1 MTKYFV
7 IGTIL
12 IGVLLT
18 SFAHSAQQIT
28 NGSITGKTVE
38 NSTKTPIERAN
49 VLLFKAEDGSQVSG
63 TTTDKNGIFN
73 FYNLPNGSYYLK
85 ISFIGFETLTTR
97 LFTIKNEKYDLG
109 TLAITVSPIVMGNV
123 EVTAEKET
131 FNNSIDRKVYNVEK
145 DILSQTG
152 SASDLLQNIPSVSV
166 DVDGNVSLRGAGNVT
181 IFING
186 KPSLLMR
193 KNSAVALQQMPA
205 NTIERIEVI
214 TNPSAKYK
222 PDGVGGIIN
231 IVLKKESRSGL
242 NGTVIANAGNLNRYN
257 ANATVNYNPG
267 KINLFGSY
275 GVRRNNSP
283 RIYIDSRVKK
293 DSLNQ
298 VTSYYDNTSSSSV
311 KPVAHIANLGLDYS
325 INDKNKFSLS
335 GDYFYQDSYH
345 TQNSQTTF
353 RDGMRQITTDFTA
366 DRTNDEYEKE
376 YEINSNYEHNFDK
389 EDHVL
394 NFELNYS
401 GYDEK
406 EDNHYDEIYTAPGFS
421 NALRHILVK
430 KGGHLVEFYAEYTYP
445 IDEET
450 ELEAGYVGEF
460 MRDDIRYLGEDY
472 DQQTSQWITDF
483 NKTNRF
489 LFHQD
494 IHALYATFGHSIE
507 DFSFLAGLRAEQA
520 LITSNLVTSDSTIPN
535 NYFKLYPT
543 LHLAYDVGDN
553 HEFQFNYSRR
563 VRRADSDEHNP
574 FAEYSDPRNMEAG
587 NPKIKPEQIHSV
599 EFGYHLK
606 QKHFS
611 ILPTVY
617 YRYKYDAF
625 TEIRQFVNETTMLTT
640 FANLSTDRSAG
651 MEFIVSGDLKKYLS
665 LNFNADAF
673 YQVIDA
679 SNLGY
684 SDQKSTVSWNAKL
697 AANLHVASSNL
708 IQINA
713 YYRSARLT
721 PQGKRLPSF
730 LLNLGMRQVLFNQK
744 ASLTL
749 TVSDVFKSLKWR
761 RRIDT
766 SILYEETESK
776 RNSQIIYLG
785 FTYRFGKSANK
796 EKEKEE
802 FKFEDTI
809 K

>member
-1 MTKYFV
+1 MTKYFG

-18 SFAHSAQQIT
+18 SFAHAQQIK
-28 NGSITGKTVE
+28 NGSLTGKIVE
-38 NSTKTPIERAN
+38 NSTKTPIQGAN
-49 VLLFKAEDGSQVSG
+49 ILLFKTKDGSQVSG
-63 TTTDKNGIFN
+63 TTTNENGIFN
-73 FYNLPNGSYYLK
+73 FPNLPNSSYYLQVG
-85 ISFIGFETLTTR
+85 FIGFEILKTR
-97 LFTIKNEKYDLG
+97 SFTIKDEKLDLG
-109 TLAITVSPIVMGNV
+109 TLTITVSPIVMGNV

-131 FNNSIDRKVYNVEK
+131 FINSIDRKVYNVEK

-152 SASDLLQNIPSVSV
+152 SASDLLQNIPSVSI
-166 DVDGNVSLRGAGNVT
+166 DVDGNISLRGAPNVT
-181 IFING
+181 IFVNG

-193 KNSAVALQQMPA
+193 KNSAAALQQMPA

-222 PDGVGGIIN
+222 LDGVGGIIN
-231 IVLKKESRSGL
+231 LVLKKESRQGL
-242 NGTVIANAGNLNRYN
+242 NGTVLANAGNLGRYN
-257 ANATVNYNPG
+257 ANATINYNPG
-267 KINLFGSY
+267 KVNLFGSY
-275 GVRRNNSP
+275 GFRYNNSP
-283 RIYIDSRVKK
+283 RSSIDSRIQK
-293 DSLNQ
+293 DSLSQ
-298 VTSYYDNTSSSSV
+298 VFSYYDNTSSASS
-311 KPVAHIANLGLDYS
+311 KPFAHIANVGLDYS
-325 INDKNKFSLS
+325 INDKNKVGIS
-335 GDYFYQDSYH
+335 GDYFYQDSYLD
-345 TQNSQTTF
+345 QNSQTTF
-353 RDGMRQITTDFTA
+353 RDGNRHITSDFTTN
-366 DRTNDEYEKE
+366 RTRDEIEKE
-376 YEINSNYEHNFDK
+376 YEINSNYEHDFDK

-394 NFELNYS
+394 SFELNYS
-401 GYDEK
+401 GYDEN
-406 EDNHYDEIYTAPGFS
+406 EDNYYDEIYTVPNIS
-421 NALRHILVK
+421 DVLHHILVQ
-430 KGGHLVEFYAEYTYP
+430 KGGHLTEFYAEYAYP
-445 IDEET
+445 IDEGT

-460 MRDDIRYLGEDY
+460 MRDDIRNLGEDF
-472 DQQTSQWITDF
+472 DPQSSRWITDF

-520 LITSNLVTSDSTIPN
+520 LITSNLVSADSTIPN

-543 LHLAYDVGDN
+543 LHLAYDVNDN
-553 HEFQFNYSRR
+553 HEFQINYSRR

-587 NPKIKPEQIHSV
+587 NPKIKPEQINSI

-611 ILPTVY
+611 VLPTIY

-625 TEIRQFVNETTMLTT
+625 TEIRQFVNDTTMLTT
-640 FANLSTDRSAG
+640 FANIANDQSAG
-651 MEFIVSGDLKKYLS
+651 MEFIVAGDVKKIMS
-665 LNFNADAF
+665 LNLSADAF

-684 SDQKSTVSWNAKL
+684 SDKKSTISWNAKL
-697 AANLHVASSNL
+697 AANLHFTSSNL
-708 IQINA
+708 IQVNA

-730 LLNLGMRQVLFNQK
+730 LLNLGMRQDLFNQK

-749 TVSDVFKSLKWR
+749 TVSDVFKSLKWKR
-761 RRIDT
+761 QINT
-766 SILYEETESK
+766 PILFEETISK

-785 FTYRFGKSANK
+785 FTYRFGKSAKK
-796 EKEKEE
+796 ENQKEE
-802 FKFEDTI
+802 FEFEDAI